1 MGQVYSSN
9 QPADSRSAAF
19 TLAQD
24 WSNRVVANREQ
35 AERLREEP
43 GDGDHYRPLASMFRA
58 DPRRTD
64 DEVLDALLAV
74 AEASD
79 TWVDVGAGAGR
90 FSLPLALH
98 VASVVAVEPSGAMR
112 AEFANL
118 QIEHGITNVDLRDDR
133 WPSDDPN
140 VTDIGD
146 VALISHVAY
155 DIEPIGDFLDTLE
168 RSARRE
174 CVAILFDDAP
184 SSLFWQIWPAIH
196 GEEQVRLPGGNELI
210 ALLEARG
217 ANVDASVIPPR
228 GERRR
233 FVFDTEDAAMDWAR
247 RRLWLGEQSARL
259 PALREAVA
267 DLLVASDGAWTLPDQ
282 PRQLMIRWRT
292 P

>member
-1 MGQVYSSN
+1 MSQVYSSN
-9 QPADSRSAAF
+9 RSAESRETAL

-24 WSNRVVANREQ
+24 WSHRVAANREQ

-58 DPRRTD
+58 DPHRTD
-64 DEVLDALLAV
+64 DEVLDALLQI

-98 VASVVAVEPSGAMR
+98 VESVVAVEPSGAMR
-112 AEFANL
+112 SEFANL
-118 QIEHGITNVDLRDDR
+118 QIEHGITNIDLRDDR
-133 WPSDDPN
+133 WPSDDPA

-155 DIEPIGDFLDTLE
+155 DIEPISGFLDTLE
-168 RSARRE
+168 RAARRE
-174 CVAILFDDAP
+174 CVAILFDSAP
-184 SSLFWQIWPAIH
+184 SSLFWQVWPAIH
-196 GEEQVRLPGGNELI
+196 GEDQVRLSGGNELI

-217 ANVDASVIPPR
+217 ASVDASVIAPR
-228 GERRR
+228 GGHRR
-233 FVFDTEDAAMDWAR
+233 FIFESEEAAVEWAR
-247 RRLWLGEQSARL
+247 RRLWLGEQSSRL

-267 DLLVASDGAWTLPDQ
+267 DLLVASDDAWTLPDQ
-282 PRQLMIRWRT
+282 PTQLMIRWRT